1 MLLLFLLAVSST
13 FAEEPPSDLKAAVAG
28 NNAFALDLYS
38 MLKKEKGNL
47 FFSPYSISSA
57 LAMTYGGARDD
68 TAEEMAKVLH
78 FALGVDKTHPAFAEL
93 NTVFGQI
100 QKRGQVQLHI
110 ANSLW
115 PQKGYRLLPEY
126 LTLTKR
132 YYGVSVTHVDYVKA
146 AEDACKIINTWVE
159 DRTKDKIKNLIRPG
173 ALDPLTV
180 LVLVNA
186 IYFKGNWASQ
196 FDPNRTTE
204 SDFSLL
210 GDAKTQVSMM
220 YQKGKFGYGEIE
232 GAQLLDLPYVGKEL
246 SMVLILPEKPDG
258 LSKVEDQL
266 TTENLDSWVSR
277 ISEQDVNVYLPKFKV
292 TWGTFELNK
301 PLQAL
306 GMRKAFG
313 SGADFSGMD
322 GTKTLFI
329 GLVLHKACVEV
340 NEEGTEAAAATAVVM
355 RKGLSRTY
363 TFKAD
368 HPFLFLI
375 RDNVTGSI
383 LFLGRILDP
392 SNRIE
397 IAQQS
402 PPLYREPATRL
413 PEK

>member
-1 MLLLFLLAVSST
+1 MKRPRSPLGMLLVFFLVVPVT
-13 FAEEPPSDLKAAVAG
+13 FTEELTSDLQAAVAG
-28 NNAFALDLYS
+28 NNGFALDLYS
-38 MLKKEKGNL
+38 MLKKEEGNL

-57 LAMTYGGARDD
+57 LAMTYGGARGD
-68 TAEEMAKVLH
+68 TAEEMAKALR
-78 FALGVDKTHPAFAEL
+78 FALGADRIHPAFAEL
-93 NTVFGQI
+93 NTALAQI

-115 PQKGYRLLPEY
+115 PQKNYRLLPEY

-132 YYGVSVTHVDYVKA
+132 YYGVSVTPVDFAKS
-146 AEDACKIINTWVE
+146 AEEARKLINRWVE
-159 DRTKDKIKNLIRPG
+159 DRTNEKIRDLIGPG
-173 ALDPLTV
+173 ALDPVTV

-196 FDPNRTTE
+196 FDPKRTAE
-204 SDFSLL
+204 CDFSLL
-210 GDAKTQVSMM
+210 DDAKARVSMM

-232 GAQLLDLPYVGKEL
+232 GAQLLELPYVGKEL
-246 SMVLILPEKPDG
+246 SMVLILPAKPEG

-266 TTENLDSWVSR
+266 TPDNLGSWVSR
-277 ISEQDVNVYLPKFKV
+277 LSEQDVNVYLPKFKV

-322 GTKTLFI
+322 GTNTLFI
-329 GLVLHKACVEV
+329 GLVLHKAFVEV

-355 RKGLSRTY
+355 KRSAPKIPIFR
-363 TFKAD
+363 AD
-368 HPFLFLI
+368 RPFLFLI

-383 LFLGRILDP
+383 LFIGRILDP
-392 SNRIE
+392 S
-397 IAQQS
+397 
-402 PPLYREPATRL
+402 
-413 PEK
+413 K